1 MTKTTNSDEINKKE
15 NSEKVI
21 ETLYSELERKD
32 KLIEKLKEENQVL
45 IKTALKAENRLK
57 DLEKSFKKE

>member
-1 MTKTTNSDEINKKE
+1 MTKTTNSNDTAKKE
-15 NSEKVI
+15 ISEKVI
-21 ETLYSELERKD
+21 ETLYAELERKD

-57 DLEKSFKKE
+57 DLEKSFKKD